1 MKNFKKN
8 IQTVGLGA
16 VGAIAGK
23 AVKNK
28 LVPMIPGVGQNE
40 LVKSFA
46 PALVGL
52 YLMDNKNSML
62 ADLGTGMAISAV
74 ADYASA
80 KIPGIG
86 EITGDDLTA
95 VAAEVIEGLD
105 DNIDEILRVG
115 GGDDFEDLSDDL
127 EFEDVGDD
135 FDDLSD
141 DLSDDLEFEE

>member
-16 VGAIAGK
+16 VGAVAGK

-28 LVPMIPGVGQNE
+28 LVPMIPGVGQND

-62 ADLGTGMAISAV
+62 ADLGTGMAIAAV

-115 GGDDFEDLSDDL
+115 DDFDDVGDDFEDLSDDFDDVGDDFEDLSDDL
-127 EFEDVGDD
+127 DED
-135 FDDLSD
+135 
-141 DLSDDLEFEE
+141 

>member
-8 IQTVGLGA
+8 IQTVGIGA

-115 GGDDFEDLSDDL
+115 DDMGDDFEDL
-127 EFEDVGDD
+127 GDD
-135 FDDLSD
+135 FEDLGDDFEDLGD
-141 DLSDDLEFEE
+141 DMELED

>member
-16 VGAIAGK
+16 VGAVAGK

-28 LVPMIPGVGQNE
+28 IVPMIPGVGQND

-46 PALVGL
+46 PALIGI

-62 ADLGTGMAISAV
+62 ADLGTGMAIAAV

-115 GGDDFEDLSDDL
+115 DGGDDFEDMGDDFEDLSDDL
-127 EFEDVGDD
+127 ELED
-135 FDDLSD
+135 
-141 DLSDDLEFEE
+141 

>member
-16 VGAIAGK
+16 VGAVAGK

-28 LVPMIPGVGQNE
+28 IVPMIPGVGQND

-46 PALVGL
+46 PALIGI

-62 ADLGTGMAISAV
+62 ADLGTGMAIAAV

-115 GGDDFEDLSDDL
+115 DGGDDFEDMGDDFEDMGDDFEDLSDDL
-127 EFEDVGDD
+127 ELED
-135 FDDLSD
+135 
-141 DLSDDLEFEE
+141 

>member
-28 LVPMIPGVGQNE
+28 VVPMIPGVGQNE

-115 GGDDFEDLSDDL
+115 DGGDDFEDMGDDFEDMGDDFEDLSDDL
-127 EFEDVGDD
+127 ELED
-135 FDDLSD
+135 
-141 DLSDDLEFEE
+141 

>member
-16 VGAIAGK
+16 VGAVAGK

-40 LVKSFA
+40 LVKSLA
-46 PALVGL
+46 PALVGI

-62 ADLGTGMAISAV
+62 ADLGTGMAIAAV

-86 EITGDDLTA
+86 EITGEDLTA

-115 GGDDFEDLSDDL
+115 DGGDDFEDMGDDFEDMGDDFEDLSDDL
-127 EFEDVGDD
+127 ELED
-135 FDDLSD
+135 
-141 DLSDDLEFEE
+141 

>member
-141 DLSDDLEFEE
+141 DLSDDLEFEG

>member
-16 VGAIAGK
+16 VGAVAGK

-28 LVPMIPGVGQNE
+28 LVPMIPGIGQNT

-46 PALVGL
+46 PALVGI

-80 KIPGIG
+80 VIPGIG

-115 GGDDFEDLSDDL
+115 DDMGDDFEDMGDDFEDMGDDFEDL
-127 EFEDVGDD
+127 GDD
-135 FDDLSD
+135 ME
-141 DLSDDLEFEE
+141 LED

>member
-1 MKNFKKN
+1 MKNFKRN

-16 VGAIAGK
+16 VGAVAGK

-28 LVPMIPGVGQNE
+28 LVPMIPGIGQNM

-46 PALVGL
+46 PALVGI

-80 KIPGIG
+80 VIPGIG

-115 GGDDFEDLSDDL
+115 DGGDDFEDMGDDFEDMGDDFEDLSDDL
-127 EFEDVGDD
+127 ELED
-135 FDDLSD
+135 
-141 DLSDDLEFEE
+141 